1 MDGYQFTADVFK
13 SIVSLAWPA
22 AFVAAIWIFRGKL
35 TELMPLLR
43 LKYKDLDVSFRL
55 DQAEKEA
62 EALPPAEEPSEPTP
76 EEADKFRRL
85 AKISPSSAISE
96 KSREVEQALAEFS
109 DAVGL
114 KETRKTG
121 WLNWTRVLRKEELI
135 DSATAAL
142 LDDLRSVRNA
152 AVHGSGRDLSEDDA
166 YRFGAL
172 ADRLIPSLQ
181 ISAAA
186 ARDNRGFALTDPHP

>member
-1 MDGYQFTADVFK
+1 MTWLQFIADIVK
-13 SIVSLAWPA
+13 SLVSLAWPA
-22 AFVAAIWIFRGKL
+22 AFVAAVWLFRQKL
-35 TELMPLLR
+35 TELLPLLR

-62 EALPPAEEPSEPTP
+62 NALPPADPNSTTEPTQ
-76 EEADKFRRL
+76 EETDKFQKL
-85 AKISPSSAISE
+85 ARISPSSAIAE

-109 DAVGL
+109 DAAGL

-121 WLNWTRVLRKEELI
+121 WLNWMRVLRKHELI

-142 LDDLRSVRNA
+142 LDDLRSVRNV
-152 AVHGSGRDLSEDDA
+152 AVHGSVAELSAEDA

-172 ADRLIPSLQ
+172 ADKLITSLQ
-181 ISAAA
+181 IAATA
-186 ARDNRGFALTDPHP
+186 ARNRRDFSSL